1 MEMQEAIKAWEELEI
16 KDDFMFA
23 KVMRDKKLCK
33 KLLERLL
40 QTKIRDIV
48 YLEEQKSINIEKDA
62 KSIRLDVYIEDGTG
76 SLIWRCRRQIRGI
89 CRREAVTIKE

>member
-1 MEMQEAIKAWEELEI
+1 METQRIVKAWEELEI

-62 KSIRLDVYIEDGTG
+62 KSIRLDVVYI
-76 SLIWRCRRQIRGI
+76 
-89 CRREAVTIKE
+89 

>member
-48 YLEEQKSINIEKDA
+48 YLEEQKPILPRDD
-62 KSIRLDVYIEDGTG
+62 RLEYNREGRKLQEIKRKLCDIYLYI
-76 SLIWRCRRQIRGI
+76 
-89 CRREAVTIKE
+89 

>member
-40 QTKIRDIV
+40 QTKVRDIV

-62 KSIRLDVYIEDGTG
+62 KSIRLDVYIEEGDRVFD
-76 SLIWRCRRQIRGI
+76 L
-89 CRREAVTIKE
+89 EM